1 MSSATMIMPA
11 APSPRAAPSVALTC
25 GRVAIDGR
33 ARTRW
38 DDFVQGHRLGS
49 AFHTSAWHDVVRETF
64 GHVPHYLQVTRG
76 RTVAGVLPLFLVKS
90 RLAGR
95 LLVSVP
101 DGVGGGV
108 LADDH
113 DAAEALIAAAKA
125 LVHEA
130 GASLLDL
137 RSREAVSPEL
147 VDVVRYVTF
156 ERELPD
162 DPDDVLSWL
171 PRKAR
176 AAARN
181 GRDKYQL
188 TVSWDVNHL
197 PDVWRLYSI
206 NMRRIGSLAY
216 PIEFFRRIV
225 AHERLDTW
233 VSLIRWR
240 GQPVAG
246 LLTLRFEDRVMPYF
260 FGTTE
265 AARRCSAANF
275 AYMTLMRRAVEH
287 GYRVFDFGR
296 SRVDNHGS
304 YEFKRLHG
312 FEPTPLHYQ
321 CYVPEGC
328 DAPNLSPS
336 NPKFRLARRLWP
348 RLPLKLTQFLGARLA
363 RHVPG

>member
-1 MSSATMIMPA
+1 MTMPA
-11 APSPRAAPSVALTC
+11 ATSSQAAPPVALAC
-25 GRVAIDGR
+25 GPVAIDGR

-49 AFHTSAWHDVVRETF
+49 VFHTSAWHDVVRETF
-64 GHVPHYLQVTRG
+64 GHAPHYLQATRG
-76 RTVAGVLPLFLVKS
+76 RTMAGVLPLFLVKS
-90 RLAGR
+90 KLAGR

-101 DGVGGGV
+101 YGVAGGV
-108 LADDH
+108 LADDQ

-125 LVHEA
+125 LVHKA
-130 GASLLDL
+130 GASMLDL

-147 VDVVRYVTF
+147 VDVARYANF

-162 DPDDVLSWL
+162 GPGDVLAWL

-181 GRDKYQL
+181 GRDKYEL
-188 TVSWDVNHL
+188 TVSWDVNDL
-197 PDVWRLYSI
+197 PEVWRLYSI

-216 PIEFFRRIV
+216 PIEFLRRIV
-225 AHERLDTW
+225 AHERLDAW

-240 GQPVAG
+240 GEPAAG
-246 LLTLRFEDRVMPYF
+246 LLTLCHTDRVMPYF
-260 FGTTE
+260 FGATD

-275 AYMTLMRRAVEH
+275 AYMTLMRRAIEH

-296 SRVDNHGS
+296 SRVDNRGS

-312 FEPTPLHYQ
+312 FEPTPLRYQ
-321 CYVPEGC
+321 CFVPEGRH
-328 DAPNLSPS
+328 APNLSPS

-348 RLPLKLTQFLGARLA
+348 RLPLKLTQYLGARIA